1 MKPVTQA
8 TYAKIHGVSR
18 SAVNQA
24 IKSGRLKLVNGK
36 LDAEVSLLT
45 TRQKNPGGRKSVI
58 DDENLGA
65 ALLRARVGKLI
76 VDAEAG
82 QQKLDRY
89 RDELLRQFS
98 ALAVES
104 FYDAFAAFKNNLVA
118 LRLNE
123 DQLRELR
130 EIWDKCVHE
139 WVKKMVKLDVDK

>member
-65 ALLRARVGKLI
+65 ALLRARVDKLI
-76 VDAEAG
+76 VDAEAS

-98 ALAVES
+98 MLAVEA
-104 FYDAFAAFKNNLVA
+104 FYDAFAGFKNDLVA

-123 DQLRELR
+123 DQLVELR
-130 EIWDKCVHE
+130 VQWDKCVHE